1 MTIHA
6 VIVQAL
12 QDLTCTGAR
21 MDVVKRVVLTACA
34 FFAAPLLFAQAGI
47 VGTDSGKLQ
56 GVTQGAVES
65 FKGVPFAAP
74 PVGKLRWRAPQPV
87 QAWSGVRQANAYS
100 SDCMQVPFPSDA
112 APLGTAP
119 AEDCLYLNIWR
130 PAGTPPA
137 AKLPVMFWIYGGGF
151 VNGGSS
157 PTVYDGSKF
166 AEKGVVFVSANYRLG
181 RFGFFAFPEL
191 TKENADGMLGNYG
204 FMDQI
209 AALKWVQKNIGAFGG
224 DPTDVTAFGE
234 SAGGF
239 SVSMLLTSPLSEGLF
254 SKAIIESG
262 GGRSN
267 LGGQRYLNTA
277 LPNGPASAESVGIEF
292 ARSVGVDGTGK
303 EALETL
309 RRLPAEKVLGNLN
322 MATMSQPGYA
332 GPMIDGQVVVSDP
345 QSAYLSGAGWHVPI
359 MIGTNSLDIGF
370 GFAPSK
376 DALFA
381 PFGVNREKAVAAYD
395 PTGQGDLKAVQYMV
409 AMDRFMVEPARF
421 VASVFAS
428 EGLPAYIYR
437 FSYVAESMRSKWPGA
452 PHATEIPFVFDTVK
466 AKYGKDLAPDDE
478 KTAEAM
484 LSYWV
489 AFAKTG
495 DPSTGN
501 SPAWPQFSP
510 GTDMVMDFTEKG
522 PVAKADP
529 WKARLDVT
537 TAYVSGSAP
546 PPAPKI
552 PSRR

>member
-1 MTIHA
+1 MD
-6 VIVQAL
+6 IV
-12 QDLTCTGAR
+12 
-21 MDVVKRVVLTACA
+21 KKVVLTAIA
-34 FFAAPLLFAQAGI
+34 VLVAPSLFAQ
-47 VGTDSGKLQ
+47 VGVVNTGSGKLQ

-74 PVGKLRWRAPQPV
+74 PVSELRWRAPQPV
-87 QAWSGVRQANAYS
+87 QVWSGVRKADTYS

-119 AEDCLYLNIWR
+119 AEDCLYLNVWR
-130 PAGTPPA
+130 PAGTPA
-137 AKLPVMFWIYGGGF
+137 NAKLPVMFWIYGGGF

-157 PTVYDGSKF
+157 PAVYDGSKF
-166 AEKGVVFVSANYRLG
+166 AEKGVIFVSANYRLG

-191 TKENADGMLGNYG
+191 TKENADGMVGNYG

-209 AALKWVQKNIGAFGG
+209 AALKWVQRNISAFGG
-224 DPTDVTAFGE
+224 DPSNVTVFGE

-239 SVSMLLTSPLSEGLF
+239 SVSMLLTSPLSGGLF
-254 SKAIIESG
+254 SRAIIESG
-262 GGRSN
+262 GGRTN

-309 RRLPAEKVLGNLN
+309 RHLPAEKVLGNLN

-345 QSAYLSGAGWHVPI
+345 QSAYLSGAGWHVPL

-370 GFAPSK
+370 GFAPNK

-381 PFGVNREKAVAAYD
+381 PFGVNREKAIAAYD
-395 PTGQGDLKAVQYMV
+395 PTGQGDFRAVQYMV

-437 FSYVAESMRSKWPGA
+437 FSYVAQSMRSKWPGA

-466 AKYGKDLAPDDE
+466 AKYGNDLAPDDE

-501 SPAWPQFSP
+501 SPAWPRFSSA
-510 GTDMVMDFTEKG
+510 TNMVMDFTEKG
-522 PVAKADP
+522 PVAEADP

-537 TAYVSGSAP
+537 AAYVSSSAP
-546 PPAPKI
+546 PSAPKHT
-552 PSRR
+552 SRP

>member
-1 MTIHA
+1 MGSAKKI
-6 VIVQAL
+6 
-12 QDLTCTGAR
+12 
-21 MDVVKRVVLTACA
+21 MLTAIA
-34 FFAAPLLFAQAGI
+34 VVTAPWLFAQGG
-47 VGTDSGKLQ
+47 VVSMDSGKLQ
-56 GVTQGAVES
+56 GVIQGAVES

-74 PVGKLRWRAPQPV
+74 PVGDLRWRAPQPV

-119 AEDCLYLNIWR
+119 AEDCLYLNVWR
-130 PAGTPPA
+130 PAGTPPD

-157 PTVYDGSKF
+157 PAVYDGSKF

-191 TKENADGMLGNYG
+191 TKENADGMVGNYG

-209 AALKWVQKNIGAFGG
+209 AALKWVQRNISVFGG
-224 DPTDVTAFGE
+224 DPSNVTAFGE

-239 SVSMLLTSPLSEGLF
+239 SVSMLLTSPLSKGLF
-254 SKAIIESG
+254 TRAIIESG
-262 GGRSN
+262 GGRTN

-277 LPNGPASAESVGIEF
+277 LPNGPASAESVGVEF
-292 ARSVGVDGTGK
+292 AHSVGIDGTGK
-303 EALETL
+303 EALEAL
-309 RRLPAEKVLGNLN
+309 RRLPAVKVLGNLN

-332 GPMIDGQVVVSDP
+332 GPMIDGQVVLADP
-345 QSAYLSGAGWHVPI
+345 QSVYLAGAGWHVPI

-370 GFAPSK
+370 GFAPNK

-381 PFGVNREKAVAAYD
+381 PFGVNREKAIAAYD
-395 PTGQGDLKAVQYMV
+395 PTGNGDLRAVQYMV

-421 VASVFAS
+421 VATVFAS
-428 EGLPAYIYR
+428 EGEPAYIYR
-437 FSYVAESMRSKWPGA
+437 FSYVADSMRSKWPGA

-484 LSYWV
+484 LGYWV

-501 SPAWPQFSP
+501 SPAWPRFSP
-510 GTDMVMDFTEKG
+510 ATNMVMDFTDKG
-522 PVAKADP
+522 PVAEADP

-537 TAYVSGSAP
+537 EAYVSSAAP
-546 PPAPKI
+546 PPPPKL
-552 PSRR
+552 PSRP